1 MKKKIRI
8 FIVDDHVILREG
20 LTLIINLEEDFEIC
34 GEAEDAAEALRLIGE
49 LQPDLAIVDI
59 TLKESSG
66 IELVRDL
73 KSIEYN
79 IPVLILSMHD
89 ESFYANRAIKAGA
102 RGYIMKQET
111 SKNLANAI
119 RKIMAGKI
127 YLSEKMTDQM
137 LTSLS
142 SPQKEPMLSLVGQL
156 SNRELEVFELIG
168 QGLSTR
174 QIAKNINLSNKTI
187 GAYKENIKQKLGLKG
202 AAELARHA
210 FDWFENRDK

>member
-8 FIVDDHVILREG
+8 IIVDDHVILREG

-34 GEAEDAAEALRLIGE
+34 GEAEDAAEAFRLIGE

-73 KSIEYN
+73 KSLEYN

-111 SKNLANAI
+111 SMNLANAI
-119 RKIMAGKI
+119 RKIMSGKI

-142 SPQKEPMLSLVGQL
+142 SPQNEPMLSPVGQL

-174 QIAKNINLSNKTI
+174 QIAKNINLSDKTI